1 MATDDAATKPTL
13 KVIVAGLPRTGT
25 TSMTRA
31 LEILLGGRVFDGGSA
46 SYTGDAHLQQQ
57 MLELAQHCP
66 TKTLVDRTF
75 VLYRLAQLTEG
86 CVASSDQPGCYFV
99 EELLQLYP
107 DAKVIVTVRDKESWW
122 ASYSA
127 LWQSIHD
134 LYAWSWPSPQLRRF
148 CLFSFEFWKRVP
160 QAVGIPPCEAWP
172 MSNQEGLYDAHAAYV
187 RRVVPPDQLFYFDVK
202 SGWKPLCE
210 ILDVP
215 VPVPDEPFPH
225 IFPRSWLDKGTTE
238 LLARLRR
245 RFVVLL
251 GAVGL
256 VTAIVSCIG
265 GKHMPR
271 MLERVRSVF
280 LRRRFS

>member
-1 MATDDAATKPTL
+1 
-13 KVIVAGLPRTGT
+13 
-25 TSMTRA
+25 
-31 LEILLGGRVFDGGSA
+31 
-46 SYTGDAHLQQQ
+46 
-57 MLELAQHCP
+57 MLELAWHCP

-172 MSNQEGLYDAHAAYV
+172 MSNQEGLYDAQAAYV